1 MSGDLNTV
9 WRAFLI
15 RQRRLAQPMSA
26 RARAGA
32 LVRVACDTLLIPL
45 RVLCAGIDGAAV
57 AHRAA
62 LSSPRRS
69 LSGQPTAKDPR

>member
-26 RARAGA
+26 PARADRKS
-32 LVRVACDTLLIPL
+32 VV
-45 RVLCAGIDGAAV
+45 
-57 AHRAA
+57 
-62 LSSPRRS
+62 
-69 LSGQPTAKDPR
+69 